1 MRGRL
6 GFQLALT
13 NEGADARGCPEEARK
28 HHAPAQ
34 ARKGAKA
41 EISMESLIA
50 KYHLHPI
57 IDHFTIALLATGVL
71 ADVVGYVIAT
81 LFGNRSPRT
90 KRLGDRLSG
99 AALVLL
105 IPGAISA
112 IFSRFTGESEAERV
126 WDTISP
132 AAQQILFSDTGSAT
146 FLSHAVLGTYLMYA
160 FVALAAWR
168 VLLEIWSKLKRTQ
181 LVYLVVAMVALSAL
195 LYQGKT
201 GGELVYDHAVGTTH
215 ADNTWQRSADAA
227 K

>member
-1 MRGRL
+1 M
-6 GFQLALT
+6 
-13 NEGADARGCPEEARK
+13 
-28 HHAPAQ
+28 
-34 ARKGAKA
+34 
-41 EISMESLIA
+41 EIFIA

-57 IDHFTIALLATGVL
+57 IDHFTIALLAMGVL
-71 ADVVGYVIAT
+71 ADVVGYVIGR
-81 LFGNRSPRT
+81 LFDTGSPRT
-90 KRLGDRLSG
+90 KGLGDRLSG

-112 IFSRFTGESEAERV
+112 IFSRFTGESEAERI

-132 AAQQILFSDTGSAT
+132 AAQQILFSDSGSAR

-168 VLLEIWSKLKRTQ
+168 VLLEIWTALKRTQ
-181 LVYLVVAMVALSAL
+181 LVYLAVAIVALCAL

-215 ADNTWQRSADAA
+215 ANATAQQAIVN

>member
-1 MRGRL
+1 
-6 GFQLALT
+6 
-13 NEGADARGCPEEARK
+13 
-28 HHAPAQ
+28 
-34 ARKGAKA
+34 
-41 EISMESLIA
+41 METLIA

-57 IDHFTIALLATGVL
+57 IDHFTIALLGIGVL
-71 ADVVGYVIAT
+71 ADVGGYAIAS
-81 LFGNRSPRT
+81 LLGNRSSRA
-90 KRLGDRLSG
+90 RSLGDRLRG

-105 IPGAISA
+105 VPGAISA

-132 AAQQILFSDTGSAT
+132 AAQQILFSDTGSAP

-160 FVALAAWR
+160 FVALAGWR
-168 VLLEIWSKLKRTQ
+168 VLLEIWTKLKRTQ
-181 LVYLVVAMVALSAL
+181 LVYFAVAIVAVCAL

-215 ADNTWQRSADAA
+215 ADITPQRAVNLE

>member
-1 MRGRL
+1 M
-6 GFQLALT
+6 
-13 NEGADARGCPEEARK
+13 
-28 HHAPAQ
+28 
-34 ARKGAKA
+34 
-41 EISMESLIA
+41 EILIA

-57 IDHFTIALLATGVL
+57 IDHFTIALLAMGVL
-71 ADVVGYVIAT
+71 VDVVGYVIGI
-81 LFGNRSPRT
+81 LFDIRSPRT
-90 KRLGDRLSG
+90 KGLGDRLSG

-112 IFSRFTGESEAERV
+112 IFSRLTGESEAERV

-132 AAQQILFSDTGSAT
+132 AARQILFSDTGSAR

-168 VLLEIWSKLKRTQ
+168 LLLEIWTKFKRMQ
-181 LVYLVVAMVALSAL
+181 LVYLMVAIVALCAL

-201 GGELVYDHAVGTTH
+201 GGELVYDHAAGTTH
-215 ADNTWQRSADAA
+215 AETTSQQAIVN

>member
-1 MRGRL
+1 
-6 GFQLALT
+6 
-13 NEGADARGCPEEARK
+13 
-28 HHAPAQ
+28 
-34 ARKGAKA
+34 
-41 EISMESLIA
+41 MESLVA
-50 KYHLHPI
+50 RYHLHPI

-81 LFGNRSPRT
+81 LFGNRNPRT
-90 KRLGDRLSG
+90 TRLGDRLSG

-112 IFSRFTGESEAERV
+112 ILSRFTGESEAERV

-168 VLLEIWSKLKRTQ
+168 VLLEIWSTLKRAQ
-181 LVYLVVAMVALSAL
+181 LVYLVIAMVALCAL

-201 GGELVYDHAVGTTH
+201 GGELVYDHAVGTIH
-215 ADNTWQRSADAA
+215 AANVA